1 MYPSPNNVVTTIS
14 ESENSN
20 EFSFSARHLS
30 YIKYTET
37 LFRMY
42 RSTVLNPVVVLCYF
56 SGLPTQCEVRS
67 YLALHIDHPLD
78 KSLTCNN
85 TEGVG
90 KEIKHQCT

>member
-1 MYPSPNNVVTTIS
+1 MCYSPNNVVTIIS
-14 ESENSN
+14 ESENGN
-20 EFSFSARHLS
+20 EFSFSARHIS
-30 YIKYTET
+30 YIKYTEA

-42 RSTVLNPVVVLCYF
+42 RSTGFNPVVLCYF
-56 SGLPTQCEVRS
+56 SGLSTQCEVRS

-90 KEIKHQCT
+90 KEMKH